1 MIIRFPSDQRDDL
14 VEKYSERFEDWIK
27 SLIKSM
33 VDPEFPI
40 LPHWNIVNGRREFP
54 IIGKIKFPR
63 PIVLLWANPD
73 SEF

>member
-1 MIIRFPSDQRDDL
+1 VIIRFPSDQRDDL
-14 VEKYSERFEDWIK
+14 VENYGERFEDW
-27 SLIKSM
+27 IKSM

-63 PIVLLWANPD
+63 PIVLLCANPD